1 MMKEKKD
8 AKAKKRS
15 GVKKWSILTAVFA
28 ILTAVSIVG
37 TNIALSAGQ
46 AINIFLK
53 TDTYKVVDKG
63 NGKEDTTYFESDFD
77 SVEALE
83 ENGRK
88 VAEQLHAEGSVLLKN
103 NGVLPL
109 KEGSK
114 VSTLSHSSVDMVTCG
129 TGAADIDTS
138 NAPTLKEALESRGF
152 SVNATLWDFYTKGAG
167 KEYVRT
173 PGKEANQENQAGR
186 AGWNINEVPAS
197 AYTEDVKSSFAQY
210 KDAAIVTIS
219 RISGEGADLAVD
231 KFKDGENVLSLTKE
245 EQEML
250 KMAKSNFEDVIV
262 LINSTN
268 ALECDFIDNEEYG
281 IDAVLW
287 IGYTGGW
294 GLNGVADILAG
305 NANPSGRL
313 VDTYCYD
320 NTTAPSMVGIYGD
333 DFTNYDPKDEK
344 HWYSVANGQ
353 LDGNHHYI
361 TYQEGIYVGY
371 RYYETRYEDVVMGTA
386 NAGDYDYSKTVAYPF
401 GYGLSYTEF
410 EYSDFKTEYNKDT
423 DSFEVSVKVTNT
435 GDMEGKEVVQIY
447 FQSPYTEYDKENGI
461 EKASVELCGFDKTEV
476 LKPGAS
482 EVVTVNVPREEL
494 ACYDENGAK
503 TYILDA
509 GDYYLIAAKNAHD
522 AVNNV
527 LAAKGYTKADGMTAD
542 GNADFA
548 YKYNNKELDTET
560 YSVSRATGEKITNQ
574 FESADLSQYGY
585 EMKYLSRS
593 DWEGTWPKEM
603 EIEATEEM
611 FADGL
616 YGYQTYKGIEDSK
629 TEMPT
634 MGADN
639 GLTLAMMIG
648 KDFDDPAWEDLL
660 DQVTFEEMATLIG
673 QGYHN
678 TAVVPSVSKPAT
690 VDDNGPQG
698 FTQNLTGVS
707 ECHTAYAD
715 ENIMAATY
723 NVDLME
729 ELGKALGNDVL
740 DLGASG
746 LYGPAMNIHRN
757 AYAGRNFEYY
767 SEDGFLSGAIAAAEV
782 KGIQSKGVY
791 VYIKHFALNDSET
804 ACRCISTWA
813 NEQSIREVYLKPFE
827 MAIVD
832 GGAMNVMNS
841 FARFGVVWSGAHEGL
856 MTNVLRG
863 EWGMKGF
870 GLTDFSGNAQFE
882 TYGLYMKTFDVAN
895 GLLAGTDCWDSSSMS
910 WTNDLNK
917 LYKDDPDIVQAM
929 RQATH
934 RILYTVANSNAMNGL
949 SATQQVVAVTPWWQT
964 ALYAVCTVMGA
975 MTVLSIVMIFRCK
988 KKQKGEKEA
997 AQQA

>member
-1 MMKEKKD
+1 MSEKRRGKG
-8 AKAKKRS
+8 S
-15 GVKKWSILTAVFA
+15 GVKLWSILTAVFA
-28 ILTAVSIVG
+28 ILTTVSVIG
-37 TNIALSAGQ
+37 TNIALSASQ

-53 TDTYKVVDKG
+53 TETYKVVDNGEG
-63 NGKEDTTYFESDFD
+63 NENTTYFESDFD
-77 SVEALE
+77 SVEELE
-83 ENGRK
+83 ENGRR

-109 KEGSK
+109 SSGAK
-114 VSTLSHSSVDMVTCG
+114 VSTLSHSSVDVVTCG

-152 SVNATLWDFYTKGAG
+152 SVNPTLWDFYKTGAG
-167 KEYVRT
+167 KDYLRV
-173 PGKEANQENQAGR
+173 PGKAANQENQSGR
-186 AGWNINEVPAS
+186 AGWHINEVPVD
-197 AYTEDVKSSFAQY
+197 AYTADVTSSFEQY
-210 KDAAIVTIS
+210 PDAAIVTIS
-219 RISGEGADLAVD
+219 RISGEGADLAVEN
-231 KFKDGENVLSLTKE
+231 FVDGTNVLSLTE
-245 EQEML
+245 EEKDML
-250 KMAKSNFEDVIV
+250 KMAKEHFENVIV

-268 ALECDFIDNEEYG
+268 ALQCDFIDQEEYG

-320 NTTAPSMVGIYGD
+320 NTTAPAMVGIYGAD
-333 DFTNYDPKDEK
+333 YTNYDPEDEST
-344 HWYSVANGQ
+344 WYSVYNGQ

-371 RYYETRYEDVVMGTA
+371 RYYETRYEDMVMGTA
-386 NAGDYDYSKTVAYPF
+386 NVGDYDYSDTVAYPF

-410 EYSDFKTEYNKDT
+410 AYSDFSAEYDKET
-423 DSFEVSVKVTNT
+423 DSFDVSVTVTNT
-435 GDMEGKEVVQIY
+435 GDVAGKEVVQVY

-461 EKASVELCGFDKTEV
+461 EKASVELCGFDKTQILE
-476 LKPGAS
+476 PGAS
-482 EVVTVNVPREEL
+482 ETVTINVPREEL
-494 ACYDENGAK
+494 ACYDAKGAK

-509 GDYYLIAAKNAHD
+509 GDYYLTAAFNAHD

-527 LAAKGYTKADGMTAD
+527 LAAKGYGEADGMTAA
-542 GNADFA
+542 G
-548 YKYNNKELDTET
+548 NKEMTFLYQNEKLDTET
-560 YSVSRATGEKITNQ
+560 YSVSSATGNEITNQ
-574 FESADLSQYGY
+574 FDSADLSQYGY
-585 EMKYLSRS
+585 DITYLSRN
-593 DWEGTWPKEM
+593 DWTGTWPKTM
-603 EIEATEEM
+603 ELEATDQM
-611 FADGL
+611 IADGL
-616 YGYQTYKGIEDSK
+616 YIYQTYQGIEGSE

-639 GLTLAMMIG
+639 GLTLSMMIG
-648 KDFDDPAWEDLL
+648 KDYDDPMWEELL

-690 VDDNGPQG
+690 LDDNGPQG
-698 FTQNLTGVS
+698 YTQNLTGVS
-707 ECHTAYAD
+707 ECHTAYSD
-715 ENIMAATY
+715 ENIMAATF

-729 ELGKALGNDVL
+729 EVGRALGNDVL

-791 VYIKHFALNDSET
+791 VYIKHFVLNDSET
-804 ACRCISTWA
+804 GCRCISTWA
-813 NEQSIREVYLKPFE
+813 NEQSIRELYLKPFQ

-841 FARFGVVWSGAHEGL
+841 FARMGVVWSGAHEGL

-882 TYGLYMKTFDVAN
+882 SYGIIMKTYDVAW
-895 GLLAGTDCWDSSSMS
+895 GLLAGTDSWDSSSIR
-910 WTNDLNK
+910 WTDDLNK
-917 LYKDDPDIVQAM
+917 LYKNDPDIAQAM

-949 SATQQVVAVTPWWQT
+949 SVNQKVVAVTPWWQT
-964 ALYAVCTVMGA
+964 ALYALCTASALLTVFSGA
-975 MTVLSIVMIFRCK
+975 MIVRAVRRKGKEK
-988 KKQKGEKEA
+988 K
-997 AQQA
+997 